1 MISLMRAHVR
11 HSPLTTKGT
20 EVLILDEAEERWNH
34 ARVAAVGKDAISVQA
49 RTPLLAQTG
58 RTAYTFADA
67 IALRFAL
74 RCTARACTA
83 T

>member
-20 EVLILDEAEERWNH
+20 EVLVLDEAEERWNH

-49 RTPLLAQTG
+49 RAPILAQTG
-58 RTAYTFADA
+58 RIAYTFADA
-67 IALRFAL
+67 TALCNAL
-74 RCTARACTA
+74 RCTAHACTA